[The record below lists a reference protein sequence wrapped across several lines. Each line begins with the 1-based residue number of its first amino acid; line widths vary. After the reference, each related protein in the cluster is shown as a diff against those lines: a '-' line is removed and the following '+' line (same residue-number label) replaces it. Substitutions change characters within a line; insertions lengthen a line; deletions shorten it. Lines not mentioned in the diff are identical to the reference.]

1 MTSHH
6 VTLATDGLDAFQR
19 MMTTRMRSLTT
30 HELHVMITGNGTS
43 NNGTNTEMN
52 THEMILVRFQKR
64 AIFS

>member
-1 MTSHH
+1 
-6 VTLATDGLDAFQR
+6 
-19 MMTTRMRSLTT
+19 MRSLTT

-43 NNGTNTEMN
+43 NNGTNIERN